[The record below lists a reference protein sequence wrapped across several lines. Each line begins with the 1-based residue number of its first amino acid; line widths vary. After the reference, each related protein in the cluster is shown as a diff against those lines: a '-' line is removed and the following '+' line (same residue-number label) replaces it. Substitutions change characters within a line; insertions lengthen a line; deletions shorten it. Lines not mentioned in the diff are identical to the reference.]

1 MNKKGIALVVLG
13 IILAPTLLVVI
24 SLLNKP
30 AALVSKATDTTRM
43 LQNYE
48 WFYEAANN
56 FTTRTAQV
64 RTIREILAQETDPG
78 EKQRLRVDLG
88 AVQQSCRELAAKYEA
103 QSGKLHVG
111 YLKSRDLPETLNQ
124 KDCE

>member
-1 MNKKGIALVVLG
+1 MKAWQIGALVVF
-13 IILAPTLLVVI
+13 APTLVAAI
-24 SLLNKP
+24 ALLNKP
-30 AALVSKATDTTRM
+30 AALVSKATDTTKM

-56 FTTRTAQV
+56 FTARTGQV
-64 RTIREILAQETDPG
+64 RQFKSLLAGETDRA
-78 EKQRLRVDLG
+78 EQSRLRIDLA

-103 QSGKLHVG
+103 QSGKIHVG
-111 YLKSRDLPETLNQ
+111 YLKSKDLPETLNA